1 MSYTGTLSVSVLI
14 QDTAPAVPVTVAQD
28 SKSDQLIGQSE
39 QAEMGVTVPASAV
52 DQLIDLTTMGFKA
65 KQLYITSD
73 QPITMKQGGSTFPQ
87 PIRSFFVATYAF
99 ADAPASLKFSN
110 AGATDA
116 NVKIVLVSNG
126 S

>member
-1 MSYTGTLSVSVLI
+1 MAYTGTLSVSALV
-14 QDTAPAVPVTVAQD
+14 QDTATAVPTTVAQD
-28 SKSDQLIGQSE
+28 AKSDQLTGQSE
-39 QAEMGVTVPASAV
+39 FSELALTVLASAV
-52 DQLIDLTTMGFKA
+52 DQLVDLSTMGFKA

-73 QPITMKQGGSTFPQ
+73 QPITMKQGASVFAQ

-110 AGATDA
+110 AGSNDA
-116 NVKIVLVSNG
+116 HVKIVLLSNE

>member
-1 MSYTGTLSVSVLI
+1 MSYTGTLSVSALI
-14 QDTAPAVPVTVAQD
+14 QDIAPTVPVTIASD
-28 SKSDQLIGQSE
+28 AKSDQLAAQSE
-39 QAEMGVTVPASAV
+39 AAELAVTVPASAV

-73 QPITMKQGGSTFPQ
+73 QPITMKQGASSFAQ

-116 NVKIVLVSNG
+116 NVKIILLSNG